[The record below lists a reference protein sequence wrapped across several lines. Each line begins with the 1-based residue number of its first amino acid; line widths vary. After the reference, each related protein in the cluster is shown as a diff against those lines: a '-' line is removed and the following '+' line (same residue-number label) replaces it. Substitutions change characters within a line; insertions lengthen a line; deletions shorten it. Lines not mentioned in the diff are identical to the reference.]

1 MKYNVYLWNEVVIE
15 FHSTDRSRVELTARL
30 LRLAG
35 VSAELKKVSGRD
47 VWRVT
52 ATTDRLAAGR
62 EE

>member
-1 MKYNVYLWNEVVIE
+1 VLE
-15 FHSTDRSRVELTARL
+15 FHSTDQSRVELAARL

-35 VSAELKKVSGRD
+35 VSAEVKKVSGRD

-52 ATTDRLAAGR
+52 ATTDKLAAGR